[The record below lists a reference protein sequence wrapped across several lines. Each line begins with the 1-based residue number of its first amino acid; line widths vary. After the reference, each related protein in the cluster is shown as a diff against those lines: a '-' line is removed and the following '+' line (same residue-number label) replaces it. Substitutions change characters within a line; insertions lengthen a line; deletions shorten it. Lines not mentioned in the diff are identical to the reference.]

1 MKIPIICAVIV
12 LGGCVDP
19 AKAPVVVVA
28 DTFCQSAKKRTWD
41 VGDTLET
48 IQETMRINAGIDKA
62 CGVPKATKVAAK

>member
-1 MKIPIICAVIV
+1 MKYAIIAVCLVMSACAQ
-12 LGGCVDP
+12 P
-19 AKAPVVVVA
+19 APEIKVVA

-48 IQETMRINAGIDKA
+48 IQETIRINAGIDRA